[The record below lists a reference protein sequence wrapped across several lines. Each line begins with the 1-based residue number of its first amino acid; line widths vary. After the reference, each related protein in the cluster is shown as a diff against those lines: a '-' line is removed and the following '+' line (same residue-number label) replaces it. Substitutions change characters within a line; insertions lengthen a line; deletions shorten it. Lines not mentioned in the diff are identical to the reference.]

1 MPVEVGHGASHLGVI
16 AHTAALRGG
25 VAWLDAVLAGLQ
37 ANRELLAGLLAD
49 RLPAVGWRPG
59 PATYLAWLDFRAL
72 DLGEDPADV
81 LVERA
86 RVALTPGSP
95 FGREGDGYAR
105 LNLATSPAIITE
117 AVRRI
122 AAALG

>member
-1 MPVEVGHGASHLGVI
+1 MSGGAPWMD
-16 AHTAALRGG
+16 AL
-25 VAWLDAVLAGLQ
+25 LAGLQ
-37 ANRELLAGLLAD
+37 INRELLAGLLAD

-59 PATYLAWLDFRAL
+59 QATYLAWLDFRAL
-72 DLGEDPADV
+72 DLGADPAAA

-86 RVALTPGSP
+86 RVALTPGPP
-95 FGREGDGYAR
+95 FGRPGDGYAR

-122 AAALG
+122 AATLG